1 MLIGLTGKS
10 GSGKSFAASLLKKW
24 GALIIDCDKIAHEV
38 LLKPEVT
45 EKIRHHFGSD
55 IFDGNIPNRKKL
67 GEKVFSDAGNLSKLN
82 SIMHPVIVKEIL
94 SLEDK
99 GRLCVVDGSEL
110 ETSGID
116 ERCAH
121 IIVVK
126 ADESVRLARI
136 TERDKISTEQALLR
150 MKAQRDYSKKAI
162 VIENNTTPLEF
173 EKKLEKVMEDI
184 NAFMA

>member
-10 GSGKSFAASLLKKW
+10 GSGKSYAASLFKKW
-24 GALIIDCDKIAHEV
+24 GALVIDCDKIAHEV

-45 EKIRHHFGSD
+45 EKIRHYFGSD
-55 IFDGNIPNRKKL
+55 VFDGDIPNRKKL
-67 GEKVFSDAGNLSKLN
+67 GEKVFSNAENLEMLN
-82 SIMHPVIVKEIL
+82 SIMHPVIVREIL
-94 SLEDK
+94 SCAEN
-99 GRLCVVDGSEL
+99 GRLCVIDGSEL
-110 ETSGID
+110 EASGID
-116 ERCAH
+116 KKCEH

-150 MKAQRDYSKKAI
+150 IKAQKDYSKKAI

-173 EKKLEKVMEDI
+173 EERLKKVMEDI
-184 NAFMA
+184 NA